1 MTTAYTPIL
10 KLALP
15 VTGELS
21 GTWGTVVNDNITS
34 MVEQAVAGLA
44 TISTWTANAH
54 TLTTADGTSSEA
66 RCAMLVLA
74 TGAGGTALTAAGE
87 VICPAA
93 SKLYVVKNGSAYAVT
108 VKTSAGTG
116 VAIPAGDTAFVFC
129 DGTNVNACVTT
140 IVNGHISG
148 NLTVDGNTTLGDAT
162 SDTITATARFNTDLL
177 PSTDNARD
185 LGSTANSWR
194 TLYCDTSVL
203 TPLVTATNLQVT
215 NIKANDGTAAMSI
228 ADSTGIVTV
237 SSQLQV
243 DNLNFSVN
251 TISSTNTNGNIVLA
265 PNGTGDVYLDADT
278 IRIGDSNA
286 NATLTT
292 NGTGDLI
299 LNTNS
304 GTNSG
309 SITIA
314 DGANGNITIS
324 TNGTGITTMTTAV
337 EMSAT
342 TQNIALGTSQTSGTF
357 TVGGASQTGNITLD
371 QSTKAHTLNIGSGA
385 TESGATKTINIGT
398 GGVATSTTTMTIGS
412 ANGTTITLNG
422 TVTAATFNST
432 TIDTTNLEVTNIKAK
447 DGTAAIVLTDSTGA
461 VTVSTLLTV
470 DNLRLETNTLSST
483 NTNGDINVTP
493 NGTGAVVLPLLR
505 LSGSTSGYVGLK
517 GAAAAGSTTYILPAA
532 DGTSGQVL
540 STNGA
545 GTLSWVAAAAS
556 GVTSFSAG
564 TTGLTPNTAT
574 TGVVT
579 LAGTLAIANGGTGQ
593 TTAGAAF
600 NALAPSQTGNNGKY
614 LTTDGTNT
622 SWATVS
628 SGSPGGSDTQVQ
640 FNDGGSFGGDADF
653 TWNKTTNTLTIA
665 GINFGRG
672 GGAVSANTA
681 IGYQAINGTA
691 TGNNNTAVG
700 FQSLLALS
708 SGGANTAYGAY
719 SGDSINS
726 GSHNVVLGYNAGQT
740 ISSGNYNIAI
750 GSDALGNA
758 NPSSSVGIGYRAGRY
773 STSSVIAIG
782 HEALAENTSGAEH
795 VAIGFQ
801 ALDAIITNNN
811 NTAVGHYALSGSI
824 ADDNT
829 AFGNRA
835 AINLTTGSG
844 NTAIGSSAFSTSTVT
859 GNNNTVLGYSVAST
873 LTSGAN
879 NLILGYNATSS
890 AATVSNEITLG
901 NSSIAT
907 LRCQVTTITALSDA
921 RDKKDV
927 QDIPLGVSFIQRLHP
942 VSFVWNTRDGGK
954 VGVPEFGFIAQEL
967 QQAQADHGVTL
978 PGLVY
983 DINPERLEAAPG
995 TLIPVLVKAVQEL
1008 QAQID
1013 ELKRQLAARG

>member
-44 TISTWTANAH
+44 TISTWTASPGNAH
-54 TLTTADGTSSEA
+54 TLTTADGTSSES

-74 TGAGGTALTAAGE
+74 TGSGGTALTGAGE

-93 SKLYVVKNGSAYAVT
+93 SKMYVVKNGTSYAVT
-108 VKTSAGTG
+108 LKTSSGTG
-116 VAIPAGDTAFVFC
+116 VAVPAGETAFLFC
-129 DGTNVNACVTT
+129 DGTNVNQCVTSF
-140 IVNGHISG
+140 VNATLSG
-148 NLTVDGNTTLGDAT
+148 NLTVNGNATLGDAAT
-162 SDTITATARFNTDLL
+162 DTITATGQFNTDLL

-185 LGSTANSWR
+185 LGSTAKSWR

-203 TPLVTATNLQVT
+203 APLVTATNVQVT
-215 NIKANDGTAAMSI
+215 NIKANDGTAA
-228 ADSTGIVTV
+228 
-237 SSQLQV
+237 
-243 DNLNFSVN
+243 
-251 TISSTNTNGNIVLA
+251 
-265 PNGTGDVYLDADT
+265 
-278 IRIGDSNA
+278 
-286 NATLTT
+286 
-292 NGTGDLI
+292 
-299 LNTNS
+299 
-304 GTNSG
+304 
-309 SITIA
+309 ITIA
-314 DGANGNITIS
+314 
-324 TNGTGITTMTTAV
+324 
-337 EMSAT
+337 
-342 TQNIALGTSQTSGTF
+342 
-357 TVGGASQTGNITLD
+357 
-371 QSTKAHTLNIGSGA
+371 
-385 TESGATKTINIGT
+385 
-398 GGVATSTTTMTIGS
+398 
-412 ANGTTITLNG
+412 
-422 TVTAATFNST
+422 
-432 TIDTTNLEVTNIKAK
+432 
-447 DGTAAIVLTDSTGA
+447 DSTGA
-461 VTVSTLLTV
+461 VTVSTLLNV

-517 GAAAAGSTTYILPAA
+517 GAAAAGSTTYTLPAA

-593 TTAGAAF
+593 TTADAAF
-600 NALAPSQTGNNGKY
+600 NALAPSQTGNSGKY

-628 SGSPGGSDTQVQ
+628 SGGTPGGSTTQVQ
-640 FNDGGSFGGDADF
+640 FNDAGSFGGDADF

-672 GGAVSANTA
+672 GGGVSANTA
-681 IGYQAINGTA
+681 IGYQSINGTA
-691 TGNNNTAVG
+691 TGNSNTAVG
-700 FQSLLALS
+700 FQSLFALT
-708 SGGANTAYGAY
+708 SGVANTAYGAL

-726 GSHNVVLGYNAGQT
+726 GSYNVVLGNNAGQT

-758 NPSSSVGIGYRAGRY
+758 NPSSGVGIGFRAGRY
-773 STSSVIAIG
+773 SANNVIAIG

-795 VAIGFQ
+795 VAIGYQ

-811 NTAVGHYALSGSI
+811 NTAVGSFALSGSI

-829 AFGNRA
+829 AFGTRA

-844 NTAIGSSAFSTSTVT
+844 NTAIGSSAFSTSAVT
-859 GNNNTVLGYSVAST
+859 GNNNTVLGHNVAST

-890 AATVSNEITLG
+890 TATVSNEITLG

-921 RDKKDV
+921 RDKKYV

-954 VGVPEFGFIAQEL
+954 VDVPEFGFIAQEL

-1013 ELKRQLAARG
+1013 DLKRQLAARG

>member
-44 TISTWTANAH
+44 TISTWTASPGNAH
-54 TLTTADGTSSEA
+54 TLTTADGTSSES

-74 TGAGGTALTAAGE
+74 TGSGGTALTGAGE

-93 SKLYVVKNGSAYAVT
+93 SKMYVVKNGTSYAVT
-108 VKTSAGTG
+108 LKTSSGTG
-116 VAIPAGDTAFVFC
+116 VAVPAGETAFLFC
-129 DGTNVNACVTT
+129 DGTNVNQCVTSF
-140 IVNGHISG
+140 VNATLSG
-148 NLTVDGNTTLGDAT
+148 NLTVNGNTTLGDAAT
-162 SDTITATARFNTDLL
+162 DTITATARFNTDLL

-194 TLYCDTSVL
+194 TLYCETSVL
-203 TPLVTATNLQVT
+203 TALVTTTNLQVT
-215 NIKANDGTAAMSI
+215 NIKANDGTAAITI
-228 ADSTGIVTV
+228 ADSTGAVTV
-237 SSQLQV
+237 STLLNA
-243 DNLNFSVN
+243 DNLRLEGN
-251 TISSTNTNGNIVLA
+251 TLSSTDTNGNITLA
-265 PNGTGDVYLDADT
+265 PNGTGDVQLDADT
-278 IRIGDSNA
+278 IRVGDSGA
-286 NATLTT
+286 NVTITS
-292 NGTGDLI
+292 NGAGDLI

-309 SITIA
+309 SITIE
-314 DGANGNITIS
+314 DGANG
-324 TNGTGITTMTTAV
+324 A
-337 EMSAT
+337 
-342 TQNIALGTSQTSGTF
+342 
-357 TVGGASQTGNITLD
+357 
-371 QSTKAHTLNIGSGA
+371 
-385 TESGATKTINIGT
+385 IN
-398 GGVATSTTTMTIGS
+398 
-412 ANGTTITLNG
+412 L
-422 TVTAATFNST
+422 
-432 TIDTTNLEVTNIKAK
+432 
-447 DGTAAIVLTDSTGA
+447 
-461 VTVSTLLTV
+461 
-470 DNLRLETNTLSST
+470 
-483 NTNGDINVTP
+483 TP
-493 NGTGAVVLPLLR
+493 NGTGAVVVPLLR

-517 GAAAAGSTTYILPAA
+517 GAAIAGSATYTLPTA
-532 DGTSGQVL
+532 DGTNGQVL

-593 TTAGAAF
+593 TTADAAF
-600 NALAPSQTGNNGKY
+600 NALAPSQTGNSGKY

-628 SGSPGGSDTQVQ
+628 SGGTPGGATTQVQ
-640 FNDGGSFGGDADF
+640 FNDAGSFGGDADF

-672 GGAVSANTA
+672 GGGVSANTA
-681 IGYQAINGTA
+681 IGYQSINGTA
-691 TGNNNTAVG
+691 TGNSNTAVG
-700 FQSLLALS
+700 FQSLFALT
-708 SGGANTAYGAY
+708 SGVANTAYGAL

-726 GSHNVVLGYNAGQT
+726 GSYNVVLGNNAGQT

-758 NPSSSVGIGYRAGRY
+758 NPSSGVGIGFRAGRY
-773 STSSVIAIG
+773 SANNVIAIG

-795 VAIGFQ
+795 VAIGYQ

-811 NTAVGHYALSGSI
+811 NTAVGSFALSGSI

-844 NTAIGSSAFSTSTVT
+844 NTAIGSSAFSTSAVT

-890 AATVSNEITLG
+890 TATVSNEITLG

-954 VGVPEFGFIAQEL
+954 VDVPEFGFIAQEL

-1013 ELKRQLAARG
+1013 DLKRQLAARG

>member
-44 TISTWTANAH
+44 TISTWTASPGNAH
-54 TLTTADGTSSEA
+54 TLTTADGTSSES

-74 TGAGGTALTAAGE
+74 TGSGGSALTGAGE

-93 SKLYVVKNGSAYAVT
+93 SKMYVVKNGTSYAVT
-108 VKTSAGTG
+108 LKTSSGTG
-116 VAIPAGDTAFVFC
+116 IAIPAGETAFLFC
-129 DGTNVNACVTT
+129 DGTNVNQCVTSF
-140 IVNGHISG
+140 VNATLSG
-148 NLTVDGNTTLGDAT
+148 NLTVNGNTTLGDAAT
-162 SDTITATARFNTDLL
+162 DTITATGQFNTDLL

-185 LGSTANSWR
+185 LGSTAKSWR
-194 TLYCDTSVL
+194 TLYCETSVL
-203 TPLVTATNLQVT
+203 TALVTTTNLQVT
-215 NIKANDGTAAMSI
+215 NIKANDGTTAVTI
-228 ADSTGIVTV
+228 VDSTGAVTV
-237 SSQLQV
+237 STLLNV
-243 DNLNFSVN
+243 DNLRLETN
-251 TISSTNTNGNIVLA
+251 TLSSTDTNGNITLA
-265 PNGTGDVYLDADT
+265 PNGTGDVQLDADT
-278 IRIGDSNA
+278 IRVGDSGA
-286 NATLTT
+286 NVTITS
-292 NGTGDLI
+292 NGAGDLI

-309 SITIA
+309 SITIE
-314 DGANGNITIS
+314 DGANG
-324 TNGTGITTMTTAV
+324 A
-337 EMSAT
+337 
-342 TQNIALGTSQTSGTF
+342 
-357 TVGGASQTGNITLD
+357 
-371 QSTKAHTLNIGSGA
+371 
-385 TESGATKTINIGT
+385 IN
-398 GGVATSTTTMTIGS
+398 
-412 ANGTTITLNG
+412 L
-422 TVTAATFNST
+422 
-432 TIDTTNLEVTNIKAK
+432 
-447 DGTAAIVLTDSTGA
+447 
-461 VTVSTLLTV
+461 
-470 DNLRLETNTLSST
+470 
-483 NTNGDINVTP
+483 TP

-517 GAAAAGSTTYILPAA
+517 GAAVAGSTTYTLPAA
-532 DGTSGQVL
+532 DGTNGQVL
-540 STNGA
+540 STNGT

-579 LAGTLAIANGGTGQ
+579 LAGTLAVANGGTGQ

-628 SGSPGGSDTQVQ
+628 GGGSPGGSTTQVQ
-640 FNDGGSFGGDADF
+640 FNDAGVFGGDSDF

-700 FQSLLALS
+700 FQSLFALS
-708 SGGANTAYGAY
+708 NGAANTVYGA
-719 SGDSINS
+719 SAGSSINS
-726 GSHNVVLGYNAGQT
+726 GSDNVILGANAGGA
-740 ISSGNYNIAI
+740 ISNGVYNIAI
-750 GSDALGNA
+750 GS
-758 NPSSSVGIGYRAGRY
+758 SSISNTNSSYSIGIGYRTARF
-773 STSSVIAIG
+773 SANNVIAIG
-782 HEALAENTSGAEH
+782 HEALSENISGAEH
-795 VAIGFQ
+795 VAIGYQ

-811 NTAVGHYALSGSI
+811 NTAVGSFALSGSI

-829 AFGNRA
+829 AFGTRA

-844 NTAIGSSAFSTSTVT
+844 NTAIGSNAFSTSTVT

-879 NLILGYNATSS
+879 NLILGYNAASS
-890 AATVSNEITLG
+890 TATVSNEITLG

-954 VGVPEFGFIAQEL
+954 VDVPEFGFIAQEL
-967 QQAQADHGVTL
+967 RQAQADHGVTL

-1013 ELKRQLAARG
+1013 DLKRQLAARG